1 VRFLEKNVIIRYD
14 REKGGAGKWYI
25 HDRKNMIQLL
35 ITNGGSQVTLTFTQF
50 DELLFPHSGLPKTAK
65 TDVDWWAN
73 DYKQPEKGAYGWLNA
88 SYQVVQV
95 NLEKEYVVFNK
106 LLKSAWYV

>member
-1 VRFLEKNVIIRYD
+1 MVHTRQKKYD
-14 REKGGAGKWYI
+14 TITHYLK
-25 HDRKNMIQLL
+25 
-35 ITNGGSQVTLTFTQF
+35 TNGGSQVTLTFTQF

-73 DYKQPEKGAYGWLNA
+73 GWLNA

>member
-1 VRFLEKNVIIRYD
+1 MRFLEKNVIIRYD

-25 HDRKNMIQLL
+25 HDRKNI
-35 ITNGGSQVTLTFTQF
+35 TQF

-73 DYKQPEKGAYGWLNA
+73 DYKHPEKGAYGWLNA

>member
-1 VRFLEKNVIIRYD
+1 MVHTRQKKYD
-14 REKGGAGKWYI
+14 TITDYLK
-25 HDRKNMIQLL
+25 
-35 ITNGGSQVTLTFTQF
+35 TNGGSQVTLTFTQF

-65 TDVDWWAN
+65 TDVDWWVN
-73 DYKQPEKGAYGWLNA
+73 DYKHPEKGAYGWLNA